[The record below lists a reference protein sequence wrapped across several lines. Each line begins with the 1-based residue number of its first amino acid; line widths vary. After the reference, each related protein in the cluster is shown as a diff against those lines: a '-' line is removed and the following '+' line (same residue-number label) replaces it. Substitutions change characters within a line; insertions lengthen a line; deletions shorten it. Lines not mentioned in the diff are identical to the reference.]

1 MFRLSKKVEYGIL
14 SMQYLADRE
23 RTLVSAKEI
32 SDNLEL
38 SFEFLAKTLQK
49 LMKQGLISST
59 KGIKGGYLLAKPS
72 EEITLSEI
80 IEALD
85 SKIFLAECMDDDH
98 SKACARHSNCSI
110 KKPLLL
116 LQNKVTN
123 IFQRTLLSEL
133 KSSKESNYEAK
144 IQIDLRLN

>member
-23 RTLVSAKEI
+23 SSLVSAKEI

-49 LMKQGLISST
+49 LMKQGLITST
-59 KGIKGGYLLAKPS
+59 KGIKGGYLLSRPS
-72 EEITLSEI
+72 EEISLSEI

-85 SKIFLAECMDDDH
+85 SKIYIAECMDENH
-98 SKACARHSNCSI
+98 SDECSRHENCSI

-116 LQNKVTN
+116 LQNKVAN
-123 IFQRTLLSEL
+123 IFENTHLSEL
-133 KSSKESNYEAK
+133 KSSNNKHFEK
-144 IQIDLRLN
+144 KVQIELRLN